1 MMIPWGEFLM
11 LLGATI
17 PATIFMSVV
26 GDWWRERKARPAREK
41 AAAEAAAKAIV
52 AKAARKGAR
61 AAKKAAAERPK
72 GPPKLRIVK

>member
-41 AAAEAAAKAIV
+41 AAAE
-52 AKAARKGAR
+52 
-61 AAKKAAAERPK
+61 RPK